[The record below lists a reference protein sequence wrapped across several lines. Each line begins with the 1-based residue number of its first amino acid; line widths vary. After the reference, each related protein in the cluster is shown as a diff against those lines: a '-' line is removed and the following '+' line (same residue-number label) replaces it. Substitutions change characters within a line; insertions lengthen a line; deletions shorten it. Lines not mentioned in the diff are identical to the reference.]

1 MTAHLAIAVDLPLAD
16 FPRGETESLRRAR
29 VRSAK
34 AGFTTRRVQLR
45 DAKSLVRGLR
55 PRSGD
60 LVLARVSHIGHQR
73 RIEAP
78 SGRRRELYCGDEIIV
93 TYGARY
99 APDQFEAVIPRDL
112 RPCHLV
118 AAGGLAG
125 EVVTQHPRVR
135 KATRIEPVGL
145 LGDANGR
152 VLNLR
157 QYAIEEPAVCDSR
170 PTAIAVV
177 GTSMNS
183 GKTTTMAALVHGL
196 AAAGLKVGV
205 AKLTGTGSG
214 GDLWSA
220 LDAGAATAIDFTD
233 AGYPSTQGLPLE
245 KLEKAASRLLRHLAA
260 EAHDILV
267 LEIADGLLQ
276 LETAELLRSDTLRE
290 RVDAI
295 IFAAVDAMG
304 ALAGARWLIE
314 RNLPLIGLSG
324 LVAASPLA
332 RQEAVE
338 ATGLPVFGLEE
349 LADPQFAPRLCLSE
363 DAGVAAALAQCV
375 R

>member
-1 MTAHLAIAVDLPLAD
+1 MTVSKTPSTASLVD
-16 FPRGETESLRRAR
+16 FPRGETESLKRERT
-29 VRSAK
+29 RSAK
-34 AGFTTRRVQLR
+34 IAFTARNVRIR
-45 DAKSLVRGLR
+45 DAKTLVREVR

-60 LVLARVSHIGHQR
+60 LVLARVTHIGQQR

-78 SGRRRELYCGDEIIV
+78 SGRRCQLYYGDEIIV
-93 TYGARY
+93 AYGARY
-99 APDQFEAVIPRDL
+99 APDQFEAIIPPDL

-125 EVVTQHPRVR
+125 DVVTQHPRVR
-135 KATRIEPVGL
+135 RATRIEPLGL
-145 LGDANGR
+145 LGDAKGR

-157 QYAIEEPAVCDSR
+157 HYAIDDPGEIEER
-170 PTAIAVV
+170 PVTIAVV

-183 GKTTTMAALVHGL
+183 GKTTTAAALVHGL
-196 AAAGLKVGV
+196 AGAGLKVGV

-220 LDAGAATAIDFTD
+220 LDAGAAAAIDFTD
-233 AGYPSTQGLPLE
+233 AGYPSTHGLPIVELQA
-245 KLEKAASRLLRHLAA
+245 AASRLLRHLSAQGF
-260 EAHDILV
+260 DVLV

-276 LETAELLRSDTLRE
+276 LETAELLRSDTIRD
-290 RVDAI
+290 RVSAI

-304 ALAGARWLIE
+304 AMAGARWLTE

-332 RQEAVE
+332 RQEAAE
-338 ATGLPVFGLEE
+338 ATGLPVFGLEQ
-349 LADPQFAPRLCLSE
+349 LADPEFAPRLCLSA
-363 DAGVAAALAQCV
+363 DSTVADKLAECA

>member
-1 MTAHLAIAVDLPLAD
+1 MPGPSEISREGTLVE
-16 FPRGETESLRRAR
+16 FPRGITEGLKRER

-34 AGFTTRRVQLR
+34 AAFTTRRVQLR
-45 DAKSLVRGLR
+45 DARTLVSNVR
-55 PRSGD
+55 PHSGD
-60 LVLARVSHIGHQR
+60 LVLARVLQIGHQR

-78 SGRRRELYCGDEIIV
+78 SGRRCQLYVGDEIIV
-93 TYGARY
+93 AYGARY
-99 APDQFEAVIPRDL
+99 APDQFEAVIPPDL

-135 KATRIEPVGL
+135 KATRIEPIGL
-145 LGDANGR
+145 LGNADGH

-157 QYAIEEPAVCDSR
+157 HYAIKEPAACDRR
-170 PTAIAVV
+170 PTTIAVV

-183 GKTTTMAALVHGL
+183 GKTTTAAALVRGL
-196 AAAGLKVGV
+196 AGAGLKVGV

-220 LDAGAATAIDFTD
+220 LDAGAAIAIDFTD
-233 AGYPSTQGLPLE
+233 VGYPSTQGLPIAELE
-245 KLEKAASRLLRHLAA
+245 AAASRLLRHLSV
-260 EAHDILV
+260 EGHDILV
-267 LEIADGLLQ
+267 IEIADGLLQ
-276 LETAELLRSDTLRE
+276 LETAELLRSQTLRE
-290 RVDAI
+290 GVDSI

-304 ALAGARWLIE
+304 AMAGARWLVE
-314 RNLPLIGLSG
+314 RNLPVIGLSG
-324 LVAASPLA
+324 LVTASPLA
-332 RQEAVE
+332 REEAGE

-349 LADPQFAPRLCLSE
+349 LADPEFAPRLGLSP
-363 DAGVAAALAQCV
+363 DATVAAKLAKCG

>member
-1 MTAHLAIAVDLPLAD
+1 MNSPLHIAKDASLVE
-16 FPRGETESLRRAR
+16 FPSGETETLGRKR
-29 VRSAK
+29 VRAAK
-34 AGFTTRRVQLR
+34 TGFTVRKVQLR
-45 DAKSLVRGLR
+45 DAKTLVRGLR

-60 LVLARVSHIGHQR
+60 LVLAKVSHIGHQR

-78 SGRRRELYCGDEIIV
+78 SGRRCQLYQGDEIIV
-93 TYGARY
+93 AYGARY
-99 APDQFEAVIPRDL
+99 APDQFEAVIPPDL

-125 EVVTQHPRVR
+125 EVVTQHTRVR
-135 KATRIEPVGL
+135 RATRIEPIGL
-145 LGDANGR
+145 IGDRSGR

-157 QYAIEEPAVCDSR
+157 SYAIREPGDAGNR
-170 PTAIAVV
+170 PPAIAVV

-183 GKTTTMAALVHGL
+183 GKTTTAAALVHGL
-196 AAAGLKVGV
+196 AGAGLKVGV

-233 AGYPSTQGLPLE
+233 AGFASTQGLLIDELE
-245 KLEKAASRLLRHLAA
+245 AAASSLLRHLAA
-260 EAHDILV
+260 EGHDILV

-276 LETAELLRSDTLRE
+276 LETAELLRSETMRTS
-290 RVDAI
+290 VDGI

-304 ALAGARWLIE
+304 ALAGVKWLTD
-314 RNLPLIGLSG
+314 RNLPLICISG
-324 LVAASPLA
+324 LVTASPLA

-338 ATGLPVFGLEE
+338 ATGLPAFGIDE
-349 LADPQFAPRLCLSE
+349 LANPQLAPRLCLSE
-363 DAGVAAALAQCV
+363 DIGTAARLLQCG
-375 R
+375 

>member
-1 MTAHLAIAVDLPLAD
+1 MSAHCEIARKATLVE
-16 FPRGETESLRRAR
+16 FPRVETVSLKRER

-34 AGFTTRRVQLR
+34 AAFTTRNVQLR
-45 DAKSLVRGLR
+45 DAKTLVSDVR

-60 LVLARVSHIGHQR
+60 LVLARVSQIGHQR
-73 RIEAP
+73 RIEGP
-78 SGRRRELYCGDEIIV
+78 SGRRCQLYCGDEIIV
-93 TYGARY
+93 VYGARY
-99 APDQFEAVIPRDL
+99 APDQFEAVIPPDL

-125 EVVTQHPRVR
+125 EVVTQHPLVR

-157 QYAIEEPAVCDSR
+157 HYAIEEPAACDRR
-170 PTAIAVV
+170 PTTIAIV

-183 GKTTTMAALVHGL
+183 GKTTTAAALVHGL

-233 AGYPSTQGLPLE
+233 AGYPSTQGLPIVELE
-245 KLEKAASRLLRHLAA
+245 EAASRLLRHLSIQG
-260 EAHDILV
+260 HDILV
-267 LEIADGLLQ
+267 VEIADGLLQ
-276 LETAELLRSDTLRE
+276 LETAELLRSETLRG

-304 ALAGARWLIE
+304 AMAGARWLTE

-324 LVAASPLA
+324 LVSASPLA
-332 RQEAVE
+332 RQEAIE
-338 ATGLPVFGLEE
+338 ATGLPVFSLAE
-349 LADPQFAPRLCLSE
+349 LADPEFAPRLCLSA
-363 DAGVAAALAQCV
+363 DAAVAAKLARCG